1 MGNNNPYDKLQ
12 IMQSYSDIVDVSKNI
27 LILYLVYFT
36 LLKWWK
42 INHNGIKSQL
52 ILQNNI

>member
-36 LLKWWK
+36 LLK
-42 INHNGIKSQL
+42 
-52 ILQNNI
+52 